1 MIYIK
6 ENQTH
11 KVPGVTSLFV
21 TFDYNAGIVEAI
33 KNVGNAI
40 YDKKTKTW
48 EIPLLKLSTLLDSL
62 CLFDDIDLT
71 IQEETNADTSEV
83 SLDITSFKTTP
94 YPYQLE
100 GIQYGLTHDKWLLLD
115 APGLGKTLQI
125 IYLAQELKKR
135 ENIEHCFIV
144 CGINT
149 LKSNWKKEIQKHSDL
164 DCIILG
170 ERINTKGRAI
180 IGSVAERARQL
191 KEPIKEFFVI
201 TNIETIRDSKIVEAF
216 KNSANKFDMI
226 AFDEVHTCKSPT
238 AQQSKNMLKLDA
250 KYKIAM
256 TGTLLLNNP
265 LDAYMPLKWI
275 GVDRST
281 YSNFKYFYCVF
292 DGPFNNQITGF
303 KNTKF
308 LKAQIES
315 CSLRR
320 TKDLLDLPEKNI
332 IHEFIDMNED
342 QRNFYDNIRKGIIDQ
357 VDKVHMSTASLLAMI
372 TRLRQATACP
382 SSLSTEMISSAKIER
397 CIDLVNQLVEQ
408 GEKVVIFSVFK
419 ETLNQLQEALFKHH
433 PLLCTGDVAD
443 AIISHNI
450 DTFQSDD
457 EHKVMLATTA
467 KMGTGITLT
476 RASYAIFIDTPWTAG
491 ACEQCEDRIHRIGS
505 SAPVFI
511 YYLWCNDTIDTRVK
525 TIVEDK
531 SMISDYMIDNT
542 ISESLIDRL
551 RNLIE
556 DI

>member
-1 MIYIK
+1 MIYITEK
-6 ENQTH
+6 ETH
-11 KVPGVTSLFV
+11 KVPGITSLFV
-21 TFDYNAGIVEAI
+21 KFDYHPNIVEAI
-33 KNVGNAI
+33 KAIGNAN
-40 YDKKTKTW
+40 YDKKTQTW
-48 EIPLLKLSTLLDSL
+48 EIPLIKLSALVDSL
-62 CLFDDIDLT
+62 CLFDSIDLT
-71 IQEETNADTSEV
+71 FQEQVDTPQIEEP
-83 SLDITSFKTTP
+83 LDITKFKTTP
-94 YPYQLE
+94 YPYQIE
-100 GIQYGLTHDKWLLLD
+100 GIQYGLTHPNWLLLD

-125 IYLAQELKKR
+125 IYLAQELKQR

-164 DCIILG
+164 DCVILG
-170 ERINTKGRAI
+170 ERVNTKGKTI
-180 IGSVAERARQL
+180 IGSVAERATQL
-191 KEPIKEFFVI
+191 KEHIDEFFVI
-201 TNIETIRDSKIVEAF
+201 TNIETIRDPRIVEAF
-216 KNSANKFDMI
+216 KHSVNKFDMI

-275 GVDRST
+275 GADRST

-308 LKAQIES
+308 LKAQIET

-332 IHEFIDMNED
+332 IHEFVDMNDD
-342 QRNFYDNIRKGIIDQ
+342 QRKFYDNIRKGIIDQ

-382 SSLSTEMISSAKIER
+382 SSLSSEPISSAKIER
-397 CIDLVNQLVEQ
+397 CVDLVNQLVEQ

-419 ETLNQLQEALFKHH
+419 ETLNQLQEQLFKYK
-433 PLLCTGDVAD
+433 PFLCTGDIPD
-443 AIISHNI
+443 AIISSNI
-450 DTFQSDD
+450 DKFQTDN
-457 EHKVMLATTA
+457 EHQVMLATTA

-531 SMISDYMIDNT
+531 SIISDYMIDNSV
-542 ISESLIDRL
+542 SEKFVDRL